1 MARDMEPLF
10 IYFEN
15 RSHGMELEEVIE
27 GLRAEKGVVFVD
39 VFPDQLFDKVVA
51 EERTVTAV
59 MGTMPV
65 TSTGMRD
72 CMDRNTRLVVVEDE
86 RFWHPNVRTM
96 NMRDS
101 KGNIIGHNI
110 PRAEIPEYMK
120 RDNVAFIS
128 DDFIMYTDA
137 SMEGKPT
144 MEMLS
149 IPYRGSTEWI
159 PEGMHSILW
168 YPCTSS
174 SQMIHKHF
182 GLPNRRTAAAVL
194 ALDL

>member
-1 MARDMEPLF
+1 MDLD
-10 IYFEN
+10 
-15 RSHGMELEEVIE
+15 EVME
-27 GLRAEKGVVFVD
+27 GLRAEAGVVYVD
-39 VFPDQLFDKVVA
+39 VFPDELFDKVVA

-65 TSTGMRD
+65 VSTGMRD
-72 CMDRNTRLVVVEDE
+72 SMGRNTRLVVVEDE

-110 PRAEIPEYMK
+110 PRAEIPDYAKM
-120 RDNVAFIS
+120 DNVAFIS
-128 DDFIMYTDA
+128 DDFVMYTDA
-137 SMEGKPT
+137 SMEGTPT

-149 IPYRGSTEWI
+149 IPYRGRGDWI
-159 PEGMHSILW
+159 PEGMNSILW

>member
-1 MARDMEPLF
+1 MDLD
-10 IYFEN
+10 
-15 RSHGMELEEVIE
+15 EVME
-27 GLRAEKGVVFVD
+27 GLRAEAGVVYVD
-39 VFPDQLFDKVVA
+39 VFPDELFDKVVA

-65 TSTGMRD
+65 VSTGMRD
-72 CMDRNTRLVVVEDE
+72 CMGRNTRLVVVEDE

-110 PRAEIPEYMK
+110 PRAEIPDYARM
-120 RDNVAFIS
+120 DNVAFIS
-128 DDFIMYTDA
+128 DDFVMYTDA
-137 SMEGKPT
+137 SMEGTPT

-149 IPYRGSTEWI
+149 IPYRGRDEWI
-159 PEGMHSILW
+159 PEGMNSILW